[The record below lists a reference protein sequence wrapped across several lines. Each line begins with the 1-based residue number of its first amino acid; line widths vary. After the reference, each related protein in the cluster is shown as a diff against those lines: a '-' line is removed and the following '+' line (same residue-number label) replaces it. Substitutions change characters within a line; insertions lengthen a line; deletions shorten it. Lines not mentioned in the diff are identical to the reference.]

1 MGLGLLG
8 GFVLLRA
15 LNVYGD
21 KPWAVGETPLITAM
35 GFFNVTKYPPSLL
48 FIALTLGIGLLLR
61 AFERRGQA
69 PWLVTL
75 AVYGAAPMFFYV
87 FHLYVLKFLYLGAE
101 ARWGANQGEYFGFDA
116 LWMVWLATVV
126 LALALY
132 PPVKAFAQ
140 FKARRRDL
148 AWLKYR

>member
-1 MGLGLLG
+1 M
-8 GFVLLRA
+8 LLRA

-75 AVYGAAPMFFYV
+75 AVYGAASGEEIEKAMKEPAA
-87 FHLYVLKFLYLGAE
+87 YLQRAAE
-101 ARWGANQGEYFGFDA
+101 AFFRTWQESG
-116 LWMVWLATVV
+116 T
-126 LALALY
+126 
-132 PPVKAFAQ
+132 
-140 FKARRRDL
+140 
-148 AWLKYR
+148 

>member
-1 MGLGLLG
+1 
-8 GFVLLRA
+8 
-15 LNVYGD
+15 
-21 KPWAVGETPLITAM
+21 
-35 GFFNVTKYPPSLL
+35 
-48 FIALTLGIGLLLR
+48 
-61 AFERRGQA
+61 
-69 PWLVTL
+69 
-75 AVYGAAPMFFYV
+75 MFFYV
-87 FHLYVLKFLYLGAE
+87 FHLYVLNLYLGAE

-148 AWLKYR
+148 AWLKCR